1 MGHQDK
7 EVAARLPVRG
17 AEVFAALIVLAGS
30 IFTGQAAFAQ
40 ANTGAFEVKEVSVYI
55 PSSPG
60 GGYDR
65 YGRLLARHLGKH
77 LPGQR
82 PVVAKNMPGAG
93 GLVLANFMY
102 SNAARDGSV
111 VAIMQNERVLDPL
124 LGVPNANYKSSEF
137 TWLGGV
143 NQLTNICVTWH
154 TTSVTSALQIRD
166 KELVVGVS
174 SGSSTETGA
183 RLLNELAGTKLKLVR
198 GYPGTNEI
206 MLAMERGE
214 VQAMCGIGWDSY
226 QSSRAG
232 WISKKSANV
241 FVRMGASVDEL
252 RSVPDLKDILLDAR
266 DRPVADFLTGRL
278 LIGRPFMST
287 PGLPPPIT
295 QTLRQGFWMA
305 VQDPALIAE
314 AAKADMP
321 IVPISSADVQRYIE
335 QLESTPK
342 PVIDRARN
350 LL

>member
-1 MGHQDK
+1 MRYRQVLGPKQ
-7 EVAARLPVRG
+7 PPCQG
-17 AEVFAALIVLAGS
+17 NSFAAAIMLAGI
-30 IFTGQAAFAQ
+30 IFTNQTASAQ
-40 ANTGAFEVKEVSVYI
+40 SNLGAFEAKEVSVYI
-55 PSSPG
+55 PSTPG

-82 PVVAKNMPGAG
+82 TVMPKNMPGAG
-93 GLVLANFMY
+93 GLVLANFLY
-102 SNAARDGSV
+102 ANAPRDGSV
-111 VAIMQNERVLDPL
+111 IAIMQNERILDPL
-124 LGVPNANYKSSEF
+124 LGVPNANYRSSQF

-143 NQLTNICVTWH
+143 NQLTNVCIAWH
-154 TTSVTSALQIRD
+154 TTAVTSALQIRE

-183 RLLNELAGTKLKLVR
+183 RLLNELTGTKLKLVR

-241 FVRMGASVDEL
+241 FVRMGAPVDEL
-252 RSVPDLKDILLDAR
+252 RSVPNLQDILLNPQ
-266 DRPVADFLTGRL
+266 DRPIADFLTGRL

-287 PGLPPPIT
+287 PGLSSAT
-295 QTLRQGFWMA
+295 AQTLRQAFWKA
-305 VQDPALIAE
+305 IQDEALIAE
-314 AAKADMP
+314 AKKADMP
-321 IVPISSADVQRYIE
+321 IIPISSEDVQRYIE

-342 PVIDRARN
+342 HVIDRARD
-350 LL
+350 LI

>member
-1 MGHQDK
+1 MKHRHKFG
-7 EVAARLPVRG
+7 ANRLSNRG
-17 AEVFAALIVLAGS
+17 AQVCAVSIIMVGSIIPSQPVLAQG
-30 IFTGQAAFAQ
+30 A
-40 ANTGAFEVKEVSVYI
+40 TGAFEAKEVSVYI

-77 LPGQR
+77 LPGHR
-82 PVVAKNMPGAG
+82 LVVAKNMPGAG

-102 SNAARDGSV
+102 SNAPRDGSV

-143 NQLTNICVTWH
+143 NQLTNICVAWH
-154 TTSVTSALQIRD
+154 TSGVTSALQIRE

-183 RLLNELAGTKLKLVR
+183 RLLNELTGTKLKLVR
-198 GYPGTNEI
+198 EYPGTNEI

-226 QSSRAG
+226 QSSRPG
-232 WISKKSANV
+232 WISKKSAHV
-241 FVRMGASVDEL
+241 FVRMGAPVDEL
-252 RSVPDLKDILLDAR
+252 RSTPDLKDILLDPR
-266 DRPVADFLTGRL
+266 DGSVAEFLTGRL

-287 PGLPPPIT
+287 PGLSPAVA
-295 QTLRQGFWMA
+295 QTLRQAFWMA
-305 VQDPALIAE
+305 ILDEALVAE
-314 AAKADMP
+314 AAKASMP
-321 IVPISSADVQRYIE
+321 IVPISNADVQRYVE

-342 PVIDRARN
+342 QVIDRARN